1 MVREVDVR
9 SIEDGVARMCMETN
23 VLAPDDLIKALKK
36 GMAEEEPGTAREI
49 FRVLL
54 ENLEVARNENLPIC
68 QDTGMTVIFLDVGQD
83 VHLAGG
89 DVSEAVNEGVRR
101 GYRQGYLRKSVVAD
115 PLRRM
120 NTGDNTPAVIHF
132 RVMPGDK
139 VRVTVV
145 PKGFGSENMSAIR
158 MLKPTEGY
166 EGIKH
171 FVIDTIK
178 NAGANP
184 CPPIV
189 VGIGVGGTFEK
200 AAIMAKEALTRPL
213 GKPSEDENTR
223 RMEID
228 LLKEINKLGIGPQG
242 LGGRV
247 TALSVA
253 INTYPTH
260 IAGLPVALNI
270 CCHVYRHASIEI

>member
-9 SIEDGVARMCMETN
+9 SIEDGVAGMCMETN
-23 VLAPDDLIKALKK
+23 ILASDDLIEALKK

-68 QDTGMTVIFLDVGQD
+68 QDTGMTVVFLDVGQD

-115 PLRRM
+115 PLKRI

-132 RVMPGDK
+132 RIVPGDK

-166 EGIKH
+166 EGIKR
-171 FVIDTIK
+171 FVIDAIK

-200 AAIMAKEALTRPL
+200 AALMSKEALTRPL

-223 RMEID
+223 RMEND
-228 LLKEINKLGIGPQG
+228 LLQEINKLGIGPQG